1 MNIPLL
7 AVSKLCQD
15 VLFTDFGLV
24 GQCLV
29 EGTMFGN
36 VALAGL
42 IMFVLFTGL
51 IIRYN
56 FPITVMLPV
65 GLALSYVLFLMSGA
79 DIFMGILILALIIG
93 GAVLIIGLIQYM
105 NR

>member
-1 MNIPLL
+1 MDLTLL
-7 AVSKLCQD
+7 AVSKLCQN
-15 VLFTDFGLV
+15 VSFTDFGMV
-24 GQCLV
+24 GQCLI

-42 IMFVLFTGL
+42 IIFVLFTGL
-51 IIRYN
+51 IVRYN
-56 FPITVMLPV
+56 FPITMMLPV
-65 GLALSYVLFLMSGA
+65 GLALSYVLFLMTGA
-79 DIFMGILILALIIG
+79 DIFMGILILALIVG